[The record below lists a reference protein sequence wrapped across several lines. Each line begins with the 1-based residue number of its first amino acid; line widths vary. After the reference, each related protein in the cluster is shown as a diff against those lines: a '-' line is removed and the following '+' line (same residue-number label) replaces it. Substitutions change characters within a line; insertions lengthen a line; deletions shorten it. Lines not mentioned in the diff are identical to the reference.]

1 MVNVS
6 ASSFSQMAL
15 RHFLQELGWNI
26 VLGTFVLLRL
36 QQLDLNAVEH
46 IQKTQEMRNKY
57 LPGKSTFTFPY
68 CHYILNANPSGLI
81 PVYISPVQKKNLA
94 LTTFSF
100 CAPGP
105 LVVPASHFCKHASL
119 NSSLFSL

>member
-15 RHFLQELGWNI
+15 RHFLEELGWNI

-46 IQKTQEMRNKY
+46 IQKTQGMRNKY
-57 LPGKSTFTFPY
+57 LPRKSTFAFLY
-68 CHYILNANPSGLI
+68 CHYILNLNPSGLI
-81 PVYISPVQKKNLA
+81 PVYRKKNLA
-94 LTTFSF
+94 LTTLSF
-100 CAPGP
+100 FAPEP
-105 LVVPASHFCKHASL
+105 LVVPASHFCKHPGL